1 MSIASR
7 VMKNKKR
14 HTENEVIRL
23 TCHSDFTRQ
32 FSTARHQRLP
42 TDTSFDGVGTVF
54 AMPQG
59 QGELIFIVSFAK
71 DEVMEKIMDI

>member
-1 MSIASR
+1 M
-7 VMKNKKR
+7 
-14 HTENEVIRL
+14 

-32 FSTARHQRLP
+32 ISAARHQRLP
-42 TDTSFDGVGTVF
+42 TGTSFDCVGTVF